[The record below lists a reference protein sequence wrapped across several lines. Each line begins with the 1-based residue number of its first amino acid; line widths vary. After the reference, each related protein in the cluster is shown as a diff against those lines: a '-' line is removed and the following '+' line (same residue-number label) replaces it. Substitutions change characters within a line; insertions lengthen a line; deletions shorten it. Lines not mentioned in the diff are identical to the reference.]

1 MGRGG
6 WGRRSAGVLD
16 WCERVAEVLEFL
28 ACPSQFVVGV
38 FEGAQGGAFRRCWG
52 VGLQL
57 VDKQFD
63 EGSVERSGMGSF
75 VGNVCALLC
84 VESLRDAVKVKAVL
98 TELLEKKGLRRP
110 TPLCFWLQ

>member
-1 MGRGG
+1 M
-6 WGRRSAGVLD
+6 
-16 WCERVAEVLEFL
+16 
-28 ACPSQFVVGV
+28 
-38 FEGAQGGAFRRCWG
+38 
-52 VGLQL
+52 GLQL

-63 EGSVERSGMGSF
+63 EGSVERSGMGGF
-75 VGNVCALLC
+75 VWNVCALLC